1 LRGDGRKIVHYDFL
15 TDKTEEIVTKLP
27 QTKLRGHG
35 GGDYALMQRFV
46 AAVANRDPSGIL
58 SGPTESLETHL
69 TVFAAERA
77 RRQHRVVQVNE
88 R

>member
-15 TDKTEEIVTKLP
+15 TGKTEEIVTKLP
-27 QTKLRGHG
+27 QTKLSGHG
-35 GGDYALMQRFV
+35 GGDYGLIQCFV

-69 TVFAAERA
+69 TAFAAERA
-77 RRQHRVVQVNE
+77 RRENRVVQVNE
-88 R
+88 Q

>member
-1 LRGDGRKIVHYDFL
+1 
-15 TDKTEEIVTKLP
+15 VTKP
-27 QTKLRGHG
+27 PETMLRGHG
-35 GGDYALMQRFV
+35 GGDYGLMQRFV

-77 RRQHRVVQVNE
+77 RRENRVMQVSMS
-88 R
+88 